1 MPAVVKKRISAEL
14 SEDLRKCWA
23 PDVAANLELDGYA
36 PVHTVGPAA
45 FQPVVVPRPG
55 GGPQEVALLHPRTHV
70 ALHEVTAPL
79 RDEADRVLSPGVR
92 GFRYWGDC

>member
-1 MPAVVKKRISAEL
+1 MPAVVKQRISAEL

-23 PDVAANLELDGYA
+23 PDVAGNLELDGYA

-55 GGPQEVALLHPRTHV
+55 GGWQEVALLHPRTHV

-79 RDEADRVLSPGVR
+79 RDVADRVLSPGARFSLR
-92 GFRYWGDC
+92 GDV